1 MAETNDQKKYILVNK
16 SKIPLSGVVNDCS
29 DLCVPATKGE
39 PLSSILNKI
48 CEKVGSQGSG
58 VAGTSGTSGTS
69 GQSGTSGTSGATGS
83 SGASGT
89 SGTSGLSG
97 TSGTSGAT
105 GSSGASG
112 TSGTSGAA
120 GTSGTSGATGATG
133 TSGTSGVN
141 GTSGSNGT
149 SGTSGIAGTSGT
161 SGNSGASGTSG
172 TSGVDGSAG
181 TSGTSGNA
189 GTSGTSG
196 ADGTSGVN
204 GTSGLTGTSGTSG
217 TNGTSGTSGSNGTS
231 GTSGTSG
238 SAGTSGTSGID
249 GSNGTSGT
257 SGSTGTSGTS
267 GNSGTS
273 GTSGFQGNKAG
284 LQYDFSTTTTMA
296 HPGTGLV
303 RFNNAT
309 ASSVTQIAIDEEDK
323 NAINL
328 LSYILT
334 WDDSSSTVKGYVVF
348 KHNDNGNATYIV
360 YRVDSLVNNTTWIQL
375 NVTHVAG
382 TTNFVNNDDLAIEFY
397 RTGDIGDSGT
407 SGTSGS
413 TGTSGVSGTSGTS
426 GNNGTSGTSGSNG
439 TSGIDGTSGTSG
451 SSGTSGNSGTS
462 GVSGTSGTNGTS
474 GTSGA
479 NGSNGTSG
487 TSGSTGTSGTSGGGT
502 IDGSGVS
509 NRLTYWTDVDTIS
522 YLDTATYPSLA
533 EVAYVKG
540 VTSGIQ
546 TQIDGKIDGTMVS
559 NRIPYGSDSNTLQT
573 SANLTFDGSTLAL
586 SGNQTISQGTITTD
600 VKALDISSTWN
611 NAAVAFTGIKL
622 NATQTAS
629 ASTSLLMNLQRDGTS
644 VFKVGRN
651 GATTIDP
658 GSGFGSGSGNP
669 VLTLRAM
676 YGTSSFYGT
685 ASSALALTGNFQVD
699 GILYLVSGIGFQS
712 IGQTVDLNSGNIT
725 KLNSISFNGSGSNI
739 KMYHDYNGFA
749 AQADQ
754 GIIMRYANRSAG
766 AYPRA
771 AFQVYNSSDSTEIP
785 FLVSSQGFAWIR
797 NSKTDEVVLT
807 IKGATSQTANLQSWI
822 DSSNTV
828 LASVAADGN
837 ISVPDEAYGAGWNG
851 NTEVP
856 TKNAIYDKIES
867 LSTGGFTWNEVTGTT
882 QTASVNNGYITN
894 NAALVTVTL
903 PNTAAVGSIVRI
915 AGKGAGGWRVA
926 QNASE
931 IIHFGNVDTTTGTGG
946 RLDSTDTNDA
956 VELLCIVA
964 DTEWMVLSSQGN
976 ITVT

>member
-58 VAGTSGTSGTS
+58 VAGTSGTSGQSGTS
-69 GQSGTSGTSGATGS
+69 GTSGNAGTSGTSGATGS

-120 GTSGTSGATGATG
+120 GTSGTSG
-133 TSGTSGVN
+133 VN

-181 TSGTSGNA
+181 TSGTSGSNGTSGIDGTSGVS

-196 ADGTSGVN
+196 ANGSN
-204 GTSGLTGTSGTSG
+204 GTSGTSGTTGTSGTSG
-217 TNGTSGTSGSNGTS
+217 TNGTSGTSGT
-231 GTSGTSG
+231 
-238 SAGTSGTSGID
+238 
-249 GSNGTSGT
+249 
-257 SGSTGTSGTS
+257 TGT
-267 GNSGTS
+267 
-273 GTSGFQGNKAG
+273 
-284 LQYDFSTTTTMA
+284 
-296 HPGTGLV
+296 
-303 RFNNAT
+303 
-309 ASSVTQIAIDEEDK
+309 
-323 NAINL
+323 
-328 LSYILT
+328 
-334 WDDSSSTVKGYVVF
+334 
-348 KHNDNGNATYIV
+348 
-360 YRVDSLVNNTTWIQL
+360 
-375 NVTHVAG
+375 
-382 TTNFVNNDDLAIEFY
+382 
-397 RTGDIGDSGT
+397 
-407 SGTSGS
+407 
-413 TGTSGVSGTSGTS
+413 
-426 GNNGTSGTSGSNG
+426 
-439 TSGIDGTSGTSG
+439 
-451 SSGTSGNSGTS
+451 SGTSGNSGTS

-629 ASTSLLMNLQRDGTS
+629 ASTSLLMNLQRAGTS

-699 GILYLVSGIGFQS
+699 GTLYLVSGIGFQS

-739 KMYHDYNGFA
+739 KMYHDYNSFA

-771 AFQVYNSSDSTEIP
+771 AFQVYNFSDSTEIP

-837 ISVPDEAYGAGWNG
+837 ISVPDEAYGSGWNG
-851 NTEVP
+851 STEVP

-915 AGKGAGGWRVA
+915 AGKGAGGWRIA

-931 IIHFGNVDTTTGTGG
+931 IIHFGNVDTTTGVGG

-956 VELLCIVA
+956 IELLCIVA